1 MGVWCAMNKTTDF
14 SYHITKYF
22 GEYLP
27 CVRNFSVNTIRS
39 YRDTFKLFLMYCE
52 HEHDIPAHKLRLKHI
67 TPDVIK
73 GFLEWLKAARGS
85 SVCSVNI
92 RLAAIH
98 AFFKYLQ
105 SREPQFIFQCQQI
118 MAIEMA
124 RAEKPI
130 IGFLSTNEL
139 RLLFSQVDESSV
151 QGRRHAALLHLLYDT
166 GSRVQELCDLRLRDL
181 HLGENPYVLLHGKGN
196 KCRNVP
202 IVTEVAQRT
211 ERYIAENKLS
221 AVKSQDM
228 PLFFNRQR
236 RPLTRAGVS
245 YVVSKYAALAHRQL
259 PTFPH
264 NITPHIFRHTKAM
277 HLCQAGIS
285 IVYVR
290 DFLGHVDLA
299 TTEIYARMNI
309 ESIRDALENAYPE
322 LPSSNLSDWTGD
334 STLMTFLQSL

>member
-1 MGVWCAMNKTTDF
+1 MNRTTDF
-14 SYHITKYF
+14 SYHVTKYL

-39 YRDTFKLFLMYCE
+39 YRDTFKLFLMYCKQARS
-52 HEHDIPAHKLRLKHI
+52 IPAHKVQLKYI
-67 TPDVIK
+67 TPDVVK
-73 GFLEWLKAARGS
+73 GFLEWLKEVRGS

-124 RAEKPI
+124 RTEKPV
-130 IGFLSTNEL
+130 IGFLSVNEL
-139 RLLFSQVDESSV
+139 RLLFSQVDESSA

-211 ERYIAENKLS
+211 ERYSAENEMS

-228 PLFFNRQR
+228 PLFFNSQR

-245 YVVSKYAALAHRQL
+245 YIVSKYAALAQTQS

-277 HLCQAGIS
+277 HLCQAGIN
-285 IVYVR
+285 IVYIR

-299 TTEIYARMNI
+299 TTEIYAKMNI

-322 LPSSNLSDWTGD
+322 LPTGSLSDWAEDGA
-334 STLMTFLQSL
+334 LMAFLQSL